1 MIILKSVREVKMMRE
16 AGRLV
21 AQAHGLVKANLRP
34 GITTYALDQLVATF
48 ISDCGG
54 RSSFLGYQGFP
65 ANACISVNEEV
76 VHGIPSKQRV
86 LKKGDIISIDIGIE
100 FNGYHGDAAWSYS
113 VGETRPEVERLF
125 STTKRALYAGI
136 KQACVGHYLN
146 RIGHSIQQVVSES
159 GYHIVRDYSGHG
171 IGRNMHEDPP
181 VANFWDEGTS
191 KGPRLRAGMT
201 LAIEPLVIANTNET
215 KLLDDKWTVVSVDDS
230 LSAHFEH
237 TIAVTPRGPLILT
250 CL

>member
-21 AQAHGLVKANLRP
+21 AQAHRLVKANLQP
-34 GITTYALDQLVATF
+34 GVTTEALDLLVAAF
-48 ISDCGG
+48 IKDNDG

-65 ANACISVNEEV
+65 ATTCISVNEEV
-76 VHGIPSKQRV
+76 VHGLPSARA
-86 LKKGDIISIDIGIE
+86 LKKGDIISVDIGIQL
-100 FNGYHGDAAWSYS
+100 NGYHGDAAWSYC
-113 VGETRPEVERLF
+113 VGESRPEVERLF
-125 STTKRALYAGI
+125 TTTKRALYAGI
-136 KQACVGHYLN
+136 QQACVGHNLN
-146 RIGHSIQQVVSES
+146 RIGIEIQEVVNES

-171 IGRNMHEDPP
+171 IGRTMHEDPP

-215 KLLDDKWTVVSVDDS
+215 KLLDDKWTVVSADHS

-237 TIAVTPRGPLILT
+237 TIAITPRGPLILT

>member
-1 MIILKSVREVKMMRE
+1 MIILKSVREVKMMRK

-21 AQAHGLVKANLRP
+21 AQAHRLVKANLRP
-34 GITTYALDQLVATF
+34 GITTETLDQLVASF
-48 ISDCGG
+48 IEEHDGQ
-54 RSSFLGYQGFP
+54 SSFLGYQGFP
-65 ANACISVNEEV
+65 ATTCISVNEEV
-76 VHGIPSKQRV
+76 VHGVPSTRV
-86 LKKGDIISIDIGIE
+86 LKRGDIISIDIGIRL
-100 FNGYHGDAAWSYS
+100 NGYHGDAAWSYC
-113 VGETRPEVERLF
+113 VGESRPEVERLF
-125 STTKRALYAGI
+125 STTKQALYAGI
-136 KQACVGHYLN
+136 QQACVGHYLN
-146 RIGHSIQQVVSES
+146 EISLGVQRVVDEA

-181 VANFWDEGTS
+181 VANYWDEGTS

-215 KLLDDKWTVVSVDDS
+215 KLLDDKWTVVSADRS

-237 TIAVTPRGPLILT
+237 TIAITPRGPLILT